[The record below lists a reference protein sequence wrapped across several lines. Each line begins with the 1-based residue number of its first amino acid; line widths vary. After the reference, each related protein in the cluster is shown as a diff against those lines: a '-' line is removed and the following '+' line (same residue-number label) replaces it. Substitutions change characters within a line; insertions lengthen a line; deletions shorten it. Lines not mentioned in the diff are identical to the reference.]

1 MLRLMV
7 MVKRLSATVVAV
19 WLIAACA
26 ATEKAELRSADSP
39 RVNDSPGGADASAS
53 PSRACAD
60 GTQPAALPSPPPAAS
75 QPAGSSTTNQVDL
88 NIYADCTSVRV
99 GQPVRL
105 RIIASGSHHEP
116 SISGFRIEGTTTASG
131 PGCVPEDPN
140 EQPNPGVT
148 VQDVE
153 HTYKKAGED
162 RVVVNAAT
170 FCSRFSGF
178 DRAELVLDVR
188 P

>member
-7 MVKRLSATVVAV
+7 MLKRLPATVAAV

-26 ATEKAELRSADSP
+26 ATEEAKFQSADFP
-39 RVNDSPGGADASAS
+39 RISESPGGADASAS
-53 PSRACAD
+53 PRRDCAD

-75 QPAGSSTTNQVDL
+75 PPAGSSTTNQVDL

-99 GQPVRL
+99 GQRVRL

-131 PGCVPEDPN
+131 PVCLPEDPN
-140 EQPNPGVT
+140 EQPSPAVT
-148 VQDVE
+148 MQDVE